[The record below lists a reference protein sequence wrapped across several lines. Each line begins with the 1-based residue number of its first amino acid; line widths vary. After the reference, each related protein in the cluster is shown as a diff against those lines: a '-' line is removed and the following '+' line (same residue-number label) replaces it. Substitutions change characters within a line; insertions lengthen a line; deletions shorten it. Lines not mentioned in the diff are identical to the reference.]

1 MIYHP
6 HAVSRRSSA
15 IPAAVLAFVSSAC
28 LCAAW
33 AATPAASTAP
43 VATIVPSG
51 ETSTETPSAK
61 AQRICLKTE
70 AEFARSHDLPKAWHG
85 FLAANHADPNYA
97 PAWFNLAVLLESQNK
112 WQRAQDYF
120 YRYLALAP
128 KGPDAPRAHEQAD
141 LLKKYIS
148 GEMTPGDMRRADY
161 DAAIQR
167 ARALLAAGFY
177 REAIAD
183 AGQAQAIDSSR
194 WEAYAVVSLCM
205 ARQHKIAEAGKM
217 SDRALELAPAD
228 KRGQILEALSQTTT
242 GGAN

>member
-1 MIYHP
+1 M
-6 HAVSRRSSA
+6 
-15 IPAAVLAFVSSAC
+15 
-28 LCAAW
+28 
-33 AATPAASTAP
+33 
-43 VATIVPSG
+43 
-51 ETSTETPSAK
+51 
-61 AQRICLKTE
+61 
-70 AEFARSHDLPKAWHG
+70 PKAWHG
-85 FLAANHADPNYA
+85 FLVANHADPKYA

-112 WQRAQDYF
+112 WKRAQDYF

-128 KGPDAPRAHEQAD
+128 QGPDAPRAREQAD

-167 ARALLAAGFY
+167 ARGLLAAGFY

-205 ARQHKIAEAGKM
+205 ARQHKIAEAGRM

-228 KRGQILEALSQTTT
+228 KRGPLRAALSPENTSEPHK
-242 GGAN
+242 